1 MRLRCSVISS
11 HYRWA
16 VLTLGVL
23 AQAAL
28 ASLHQ
33 GLPSI
38 GPALQDLFGVGLIQT
53 GAFFSAVTVGITL
66 TLASWGLLADRIGE
80 RAVLAGGLVGAAVA
94 LAGAALVQDYA
105 PAFVALVVAGM
116 LGGCAN
122 AASGRA
128 VMGWFAKRERGL
140 ALGVRQMASPLGGGL
155 AALALPFAV
164 SRAGVPAAFW
174 VLAAFCGIVGLAC
187 GVGLRRSPVST
198 RPASGGVQRLLRD
211 ARLWRLAS
219 SGGLIVSG
227 QACLVSYLVLFLSG
241 ARGLGLAAAAAVLV
255 ACQLAGALV
264 RVVVGVW
271 SDRLG
276 ERIRPMR
283 WLAFTGATML
293 AVTTLLV
300 DAPIGL
306 LVPVALITT
315 VVTMSTNGLAFT
327 ATGEIASAER
337 AGAAMGLQTTLLF
350 ISGAVATVVFGA
362 IAAGLGWRA
371 GFSFLAI
378 TALGGSLLLSPLT
391 RLERLGWTAE
401 PA

>member
-1 MRLRCSVISS
+1 VINS
-11 HYRWA
+11 HYRWT

-28 ASLHQ
+28 ASFHQ

-38 GPALQDLFGVGLIQT
+38 GPALQEFFGVGLIQT

-80 RAVLAGGLVGAAVA
+80 RAVLAGGLVGAAIA
-94 LAGAALVQDYA
+94 LAGAALVQDYT
-105 PAFVALVVAGM
+105 PAFVALVAAGM

-128 VMGWFAKRERGL
+128 VMGWFATGERGL
-140 ALGVRQMASPLGGGL
+140 ALGVRQMASPLGGAL
-155 AALALPFAV
+155 AALALPFAA
-164 SRAGVPAAFW
+164 SRLGVPAAFW
-174 VLAAFCGIVGLAC
+174 ALSAFCGIAGLAC
-187 GVGLRRSPVST
+187 GVGLRRSPVPA
-198 RPASGGVQRLLRD
+198 RPASGGLKRLLRD
-211 ARLWRLAS
+211 ARLWRLAT

-241 ARGLGLAAAAAVLV
+241 HRGLGLAAAAAVLIV
-255 ACQLAGALV
+255 CQLGGALV
-264 RVVVGVW
+264 RVVAGVW

-283 WLAFTGATML
+283 WLAFTGAAML
-293 AVTTLLV
+293 ALMTLLV
-300 DAPIGL
+300 DAPFGL
-306 LVPVALITT
+306 LVPVAFATT
-315 VVTMSTNGLAFT
+315 VATMSTNGLAFT
-327 ATGEIASAER
+327 ATGEIASVER
-337 AGAAMGLQTTLLF
+337 AGIAMGLQTTFLF
-350 ISGAVATVVFGA
+350 ISGAVGTVVFGA

-378 TALGGSLLLSPLT
+378 AAIAGFLLLSPLT
-391 RLERLGWTAE
+391 RLERMGWTPE